1 MASFE
6 YNRAWGVILPV
17 LFLISSNSPS
27 WVLGAPQVPCYF
39 IYGDSLADN
48 GNNNNLETQAKA
60 NYPPYG
66 IDFPDKATGRF
77 TNGHTSIDI
86 IAGLLGF
93 DRYIQPFAS
102 AKGSEILIGVNY
114 ASGGAGIRDETGQ
127 QLKMTSFF
135 GVRLKLKNELNS
147 IFHLFEEQKF
157 LTEDLNTITEGPS
170 TAFVDLSLR
179 VRIRDPMSG
188 IQAWPL
194 WTYLLHALPTGR
206 SNKLEPSIAK
216 PFGHNLARQRHV
228 GIECYGILKRVHIH
242 GMGSNDY
249 INNYFMPDVYQ
260 TGKLYMPEQYADVL
274 IKQYQQQLKT
284 LYSYGARKV
293 AIFGLSVIG
302 CAPTK
307 ISRFG
312 TNGSLCVDKINSA
325 VMLLNDRLKPLVD
338 ELNRNLAD
346 AKFTYIDFFGIAIA
360 GLPVLRV
367 ASSTCCKVRESGLCI
382 PFETPC
388 SIRLLH
394 AFYDGFHPTEI
405 VNLVFGAR
413 AYTALL
419 SSDAYPFD
427 IHHLAMI

>member
-6 YNRAWGVILPV
+6 YNRAWGVIFPV

-48 GNNNNLETQAKA
+48 GNNNDLETQAKA

-66 IDFPDKATGRF
+66 IDFPDRATGRF
-77 TNGHTSIDI
+77 TNGRTSVDI

-114 ASGGAGIRDETGQ
+114 ASGGAGIRDETGH
-127 QLKMTSFF
+127 QLGDRIS
-135 GVRLKLKNELNS
+135 LNHQLQN
-147 IFHLFEEQKF
+147 HLV
-157 LTEDLNTITEGPS
+157 TIS
-170 TAFVDLSLR
+170 R
-179 VRIRDPMSG
+179 VRDMLG
-188 IQAWPL
+188 LNA
-194 WTYLLHALPTGR
+194 TAYL
-206 SNKLEPSIAK
+206 NKCIYT
-216 PFGHNLARQRHV
+216 V
-228 GIECYGILKRVHIH
+228 

-274 IKQYQQQLKT
+274 IEQYQQQLKT

-302 CAPTK
+302 CAPTE

-325 VMLLNDRLKPLVD
+325 VMLFNDRLKPLVD
-338 ELNRNLAD
+338 ELNRNLVD
-346 AKFTYIDFFGIAIA
+346 AKFTYIDFFGIATA
-360 GLPVLRV
+360 GLPALRV
-367 ASSTCCKVRESGLCI
+367 AGSTCCKVQEDGMCI

-388 SIRLLH
+388 LIRLLH

-405 VNLVFGAR
+405 ANLVFGAR
-413 AYTALL
+413 AYKALL